1 MFGAIANAAA
11 QVFLLGLSA
20 YGVAYSIGG
29 VSKAM
34 KDAGDAWSLDETTS
48 SDAPTRTAANA

>member
-1 MFGAIANAAA
+1 MFGAIATAAA

-29 VSKAM
+29 ASKAL
-34 KDAGDAWSLDETTS
+34 KDVGDAWSKDEADP
-48 SDAPTRTAANA
+48 SDAPVRTASNA

>member
-1 MFGAIANAAA
+1 MFGAIATAAA

-29 VSKAM
+29 VSKSL
-34 KDAGDAWSLDETTS
+34 KDVGDAWGSDETTS
-48 SDAPTRTAANA
+48 SDAPVRTAINA